1 MNVAEPANGLIQWPD
16 MKTDSL
22 KRYTSLRQTLLAEKA
37 VITIRLN
44 AINEALG
51 GNGAVRARKGGMS
64 AAGRARI
71 AAAQRARWAKV
82 KAAKK
87 AAK

>member
-1 MNVAEPANGLIQWPD
+1 

-22 KRYTSLRQTLLAEKA
+22 KQYTSLRQTLLAEKA

-44 AINEALG
+44 ALNEALG
-51 GNGAVRARKGGMS
+51 GTITGKRGGMS
-64 AAGRARI
+64 AAGRARV
-71 AAAQRARWAKV
+71 AAAQRARWAKF